1 MVYVRIPA
9 SAFSRWGRPRA
20 AGARMPASH
29 RTATRAP
36 KEQDIARIVGMVH
49 AWAGVY
55 GCGLSNCVIS
65 APVILYGGHIY
76 TFTLFKRGQRV
87 CVCTRA
93 KRARESKNETE
104 ICSISFLGF
113 IGMCSKHYYI
123 MPHRVVAILRV
134 CAGFQSVA
142 NDARVIEPAN
152 STRHGFGSTAGAFSS
167 GRAPHNSMRSIFTC
181 RSMRP
186 L

>member
-1 MVYVRIPA
+1 MGWGLDLWIVELCN
-9 SAFSRWGRPRA
+9 FSPRDTL
-20 AGARMPASH
+20 R
-29 RTATRAP
+29 
-36 KEQDIARIVGMVH
+36 
-49 AWAGVY
+49 
-55 GCGLSNCVIS
+55 GLYLHV
-65 APVILYGGHIY
+65 
-76 TFTLFKRGQRV
+76 TLFKRGQRV
-87 CVCTRA
+87 CASEASAVYASVASNAHGSRA
-93 KRARESKNETE
+93 KRAIESKNETE
-104 ICSISFLGF
+104 ISSISFLGF

>member
-1 MVYVRIPA
+1 M
-9 SAFSRWGRPRA
+9 PRDA
-20 AGARMPASH
+20 PQRDGKRRLLRGCARLES
-29 RTATRAP
+29 
-36 KEQDIARIVGMVH
+36 DGFARIVGMVL
-49 AWAGVY
+49 ARAGVY
-55 GCGLSNCVIS
+55 SCGLSNCVIS
-65 APVILYGGHIY
+65 APVILNGGHIY

-93 KRARESKNETE
+93 KRARESKNEIE
-104 ICSISFLGF
+104 MSSVSFLGF
-113 IGMCSKHYYI
+113 RGMCSKHYYI
-123 MPHRVVAILRV
+123 MPHRVVAIFRV

-142 NDARVIEPAN
+142 NDARIIEPAN
-152 STRHGFGSTAGAFSS
+152 STRHCCVTSTGAFSS